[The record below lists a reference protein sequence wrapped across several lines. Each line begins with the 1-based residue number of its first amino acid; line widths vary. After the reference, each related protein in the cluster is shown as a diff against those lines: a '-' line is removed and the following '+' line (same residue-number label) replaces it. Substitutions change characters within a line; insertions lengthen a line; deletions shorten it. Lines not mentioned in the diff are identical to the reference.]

1 MNAFGFLNVNKPAGM
16 TSHDVV
22 ALLRRKL
29 RLRKLGHAGTLDPL
43 ARGVL
48 VLCVG
53 PATRLSE
60 YVMRGDKRYLALV
73 QAGVSTSTYDA
84 EGEALERRDASGL
97 KREALLEAL
106 DGFRG
111 EQEQLP
117 PMYSAVKQDGRKLYE
132 LARAGKTVTRRPRR
146 VTVHTLELVDWSP
159 PTFTLELTCS
169 AGTYV
174 RSLAHDL
181 GQALGTGAHLAG
193 LTRTASG
200 AFRLQDASTPEE
212 VLARPDWRCLL
223 VSASQALP
231 QIPPLRV
238 DDTARES
245 LLQGRA
251 VARREGDPSSAL
263 AQALSP
269 TGSLLAIVEGD
280 ASLWRPRK
288 VFPPQ

>member
-1 MNAFGFLNVNKPAGM
+1 MNAFGFLNINKPAGM

-22 ALLRRKL
+22 ARLRRVL

-43 ARGVL
+43 ATGVL

-60 YVMRGDKRYLALV
+60 YVMRGDKRYLAIV
-73 QAGVSTSTYDA
+73 RPGVSTATYDA
-84 EGEALERRDASGL
+84 EGEALDRRDASGL
-97 KREALLEAL
+97 QREAVLEAL

-132 LARAGKTVTRRPRR
+132 LARAGETVTRRPRR
-146 VTVHTLELVDWSP
+146 VSIHSLELVDWSP

-181 GQALGTGAHLAG
+181 GQALGTGAHLAA

-231 QIPPLRV
+231 QIPPLCI
-238 DDTARES
+238 DEAARDR

-251 VARREGDPSSAL
+251 VARREGDPASAL

-280 ASLWRPRK
+280 ATLWRPRK

>member
-1 MNAFGFLNVNKPAGM
+1 
-16 TSHDVV
+16 VV
-22 ALLRRKL
+22 ARLRRAL
-29 RLRKLGHAGTLDPL
+29 RLRKLGHTGTLDPL
-43 ARGVL
+43 ATGVL

-53 PATRLSE
+53 QATRLSE
-60 YVMRGDKRYLALV
+60 YVMRGDKRYLAV
-73 QAGVSTSTYDA
+73 VRPGVSTASYDT
-84 EGEALERRDASGL
+84 EGEVLDRRDASGL
-97 KREALLEAL
+97 QREAVMQAL
-106 DGFRG
+106 DRFRG
-111 EQEQLP
+111 DQEQLP

-132 LARAGKTVTRRPRR
+132 LARAGVTVTRRPRR
-146 VTVHTLELVDWSP
+146 VTVHALELVDWTP

-181 GQALGTGAHLAG
+181 GQALGTGAHLAA

-200 AFRLQDASTPEE
+200 AFRLEDATAPDDL
-212 VLARPDWRCLL
+212 LARPNWRSLL

-231 QIPPLRV
+231 QIPPLCL
-238 DDTARES
+238 DEAARDH

-263 AQALSP
+263 ALALTP
-269 TGSLLAIVEGD
+269 AGSLLAIVEDD

>member
-1 MNAFGFLNVNKPAGM
+1 MNAFGFLNINKPAGM

-22 ALLRRKL
+22 ARLRREL

-43 ARGVL
+43 ATGVL

-53 PATRLSE
+53 QATRLSE
-60 YVMRGDKRYLALV
+60 YVMRGDKRYLAVV
-73 QAGVSTSTYDA
+73 QPGVSTATYDA
-84 EGEALERRDASGL
+84 EGEVLDRHDASRL
-97 KREALLEAL
+97 KREGVMEAL
-106 DGFRG
+106 DSFHG
-111 EQEQLP
+111 ELEQLP

-146 VTVHTLELVDWSP
+146 VSIHSLELVDWTP

-181 GQALGTGAHLAG
+181 GQALGTGAHLAA

-200 AFRLQDASTPEE
+200 AFRLQDATTPED
-212 VLARPDWRCLL
+212 VLSRPDWRSLL
-223 VSASQALP
+223 VPASQGLP
-231 QIPPLRV
+231 QVPPIRI
-238 DDTARES
+238 DEAARDR

-251 VARREGDPSSAL
+251 VARCEGDPTSAL
-263 AQALSP
+263 AQALTP
-269 TGSLLAIVEGD
+269 TGSLLAIVEGED
-280 ASLWRPRK
+280 SLWRPRK

>member
-1 MNAFGFLNVNKPAGM
+1 MNAFGFLNINKPVGM
-16 TSHDVV
+16 TSHNVV
-22 ALLRRKL
+22 ARLRRAL

-43 ARGVL
+43 ATGVL

-53 PATRLSE
+53 QATRLSE
-60 YVMRGDKRYLALV
+60 YVMRGDKRYLAV
-73 QAGVSTSTYDA
+73 VRPGVSTNTYDA
-84 EGEALERRDASGL
+84 EGEVLDRRDASGL
-97 KREALLEAL
+97 QREAVMEAL
-106 DGFRG
+106 DHFRG
-111 EQEQLP
+111 ELEQLP

-132 LARAGKTVTRRPRR
+132 LARAGVTVTRRPRR
-146 VTVHTLELVDWSP
+146 VTVHALELVDWTP

-174 RSLAHDL
+174 RSLAHAL
-181 GQALGTGAHLAG
+181 GQALGTGAHLAA

-200 AFRLQDASTPEE
+200 AFRLQDATTPDDL
-212 VLARPDWRCLL
+212 LARPDWRSLL
-223 VSASQALP
+223 VSAAQALP
-231 QIPPLRV
+231 QIPALCI
-238 DDTARES
+238 DETARDH

-251 VARREGDPSSAL
+251 IARREGDPSSPL
-263 AQALSP
+263 AQALNP

>member
-1 MNAFGFLNVNKPAGM
+1 MNAFGFLNINKPAGM

-22 ALLRRKL
+22 ARLRRAL

-43 ARGVL
+43 ATGVL

-53 PATRLSE
+53 QATRLSE
-60 YVMRGDKRYLALV
+60 YVMRGDKSYLAV
-73 QAGVSTSTYDA
+73 VRPGVSTVSYDA
-84 EGEALERRDASGL
+84 EGEVLDRRDASGL
-97 KREALLEAL
+97 QREAVMEAL
-106 DGFRG
+106 ASFRG

-132 LARAGKTVTRRPRR
+132 LARAGVTVTRRPRR
-146 VTVHTLELVDWSP
+146 VTVHALELVDWTP

-181 GQALGTGAHLAG
+181 GQTLGTGAHLAA

-200 AFRLQDASTPEE
+200 SFRLQDATTPDDL
-212 VLARPDWRCLL
+212 LARPDWRSLL

-231 QIPPLRV
+231 QIPPLCFNEA
-238 DDTARES
+238 ARDH

-251 VARREGDPSSAL
+251 VARREDDPSSAFAL
-263 AQALSP
+263 ALTP

>member
-1 MNAFGFLNVNKPAGM
+1 MNAFGFLNINKPAGM

-22 ALLRRKL
+22 ARLRRAL

-43 ARGVL
+43 ATGVL

-53 PATRLSE
+53 QATRLSE
-60 YVMRGDKRYLALV
+60 YVMRGDKRYLAV
-73 QAGVSTSTYDA
+73 VRPGVSTETYDA
-84 EGEALERRDASGL
+84 EGDVLDRRDASCL
-97 KREALLEAL
+97 QREAVVEAL
-106 DGFRG
+106 DSFRG
-111 EQEQLP
+111 EVEQLP
-117 PMYSAVKQDGRKLYE
+117 PMYSAVKQGGRKLYE
-132 LARAGKTVTRRPRR
+132 LARAGQTVERRPRR
-146 VTVHTLELVDWSP
+146 VTIHTLELVDWTP

-181 GQALGTGAHLAG
+181 GEALGTGAYLAA

-200 AFRLQDASTPEE
+200 TFRLQDATTPDDL
-212 VLARPDWRCLL
+212 LARPDWRSLL

-231 QIPPLRV
+231 QIPPLCI
-238 DDTARES
+238 DEAARDH

-251 VARREGDPSSAL
+251 VERREDDPSSAL
-263 AQALSP
+263 AQALTA